1 MHLEATAPGKM
12 LCSKVFH
19 WCLLLYICP
28 YWPIHIVELIQYNAC
43 GSEFVSSIKIG
54 SWGCVQ
60 FEKWVNRDQ
69 EPQKIVQWGGGQ
81 PTPTPNVPLQ
91 EITLKDS
98 KTMSKGM
105 TNRRFEHNT
114 FGGERVYM
122 LMRVLIDLQRTHCL
136 FPNKD
141 HCLFPNKDRSNVL
154 QLYMLKPCPEYP
166 GVVFHKDLW
175 GQWLNNAI
183 TFLCRWFRT
192 GVSWCWSPIC
202 IGIDSCKCH
211 QEIPQLF
218 QELWDD
224 NIVDTYCI
232 YNIYMYILMKC
243 FNSVSCWWK
252 KFWNPSNQLRLVVY
266 PISCKVSYM
275 SGGTQF
281 LRINS
286 MVQPIFNCA
295 FCVEHVEACF
305 CTFQSCFPLQFT

>member
-81 PTPTPNVPLQ
+81 PTPTPNVPLP

-114 FGGERVYM
+114 FGRERVYM

-166 GVVFHKDLW
+166 EWYFIRIFEVNDSTTPSHSCVAGLEQVCRGVEVPFAL
-175 GQWLNNAI
+175 GLTVA
-183 TFLCRWFRT
+183 
-192 GVSWCWSPIC
+192 
-202 IGIDSCKCH
+202 
-211 QEIPQLF
+211 
-218 QELWDD
+218 
-224 NIVDTYCI
+224 
-232 YNIYMYILMKC
+232 
-243 FNSVSCWWK
+243 SVTRK
-252 KFWNPSNQLRLVVY
+252 Y
-266 PISCKVSYM
+266 P
-275 SGGTQF
+275 
-281 LRINS
+281 
-286 MVQPIFNCA
+286 
-295 FCVEHVEACF
+295 
-305 CTFQSCFPLQFT
+305 SCFRNSEMIIYLIHTVYI